1 MTSVAHF
8 QDIKQATRQ
17 RLQYIEVMAYYTGV
31 VSRSDLTRTFGI
43 SDAAATKTL
52 KQYND
57 LVPDNLVYQHS
68 EFGFAPT
75 TGFEAIF
82 ADLSPQRILPMIADN
97 LATTPPAVDQLP
109 VYGIPVDTLPQPVR
123 LPDKAIVASIIRS
136 IKQGKKTEIVY
147 SSMSNSENSEARI
160 IEPHSLVNSGLRW
173 HVRAYNERNYDFRD
187 FVLSRISMA
196 RQLDTAAE
204 SSAMYDDDWVET
216 TRLQLTPHP
225 GLTDQQR
232 QGLLLDYNAAGEI
245 IELVVRRALV
255 GYVLQKLSVDT
266 TADQSMK
273 PNAYPL
279 VLVNRDE
286 VEGFA
291 GWSFL

>member
-1 MTSVAHF
+1 MTNKRHF
-8 QDIKQATRQ
+8 QDIKQTARQ

-57 LVPDNLVYQHS
+57 LVPDNLAYQHS

-75 TGFEAIF
+75 PGFEAIF
-82 ADLSPQRILPMIADN
+82 ADLSPQRVLPMIADN
-97 LATTPPAVDQLP
+97 LATTPPAVDQLA

-123 LPDKAIVASIIRS
+123 LPDKAIVASIIRA
-136 IKQGKKTEIVY
+136 IKQGRKAEIIY
-147 SSMSNSENSEARI
+147 SSMSSSENTEPRI

-187 FVLSRISMA
+187 FVLSRISLA
-196 RQLDTAAE
+196 RLLDTPAE

-216 TRLQLTPHP
+216 TLLQLTPHP

-232 QGLLLDYNAAGEI
+232 QGLLLDYGASGET
-245 IELVVRRALV
+245 IELVVRRALA

-266 TADQSMK
+266 TADQGMK

-279 VLVNRDE
+279 ALLNREE
-286 VEGFA
+286 VAGFA
-291 GWSFL
+291 GWAFL